1 MNFGIYDENRK
12 LIDRLEQSVK
22 DGRVSHAYL
31 FEGPGNVDK
40 LDFAKSF
47 IKGVLCPPQIS
58 PQARGENC
66 GRCEL
71 CEKIDHDNHEDIIY
85 IQKDGKSIKDSAII
99 QMQERLKVKPLRGK
113 NIAIICDSDLMTDRA
128 QNRLLKTLEEPLGD
142 AMIILLSENMENL
155 ASTILSRCVKFR
167 IQAPAKAGKGKKASN
182 THAKAEEIVQMCL
195 NGEPFYKVRAKLGTK
210 KYTDEEANLI
220 LDEMESVYRNI
231 IIDNDNQDVPLYDFD
246 RLYESIYAIETARKE
261 IRQNVSASYALKNL
275 ILKIDR

>member
-167 IQAPAKAGKGKKASN
+167 IDATSQTAEDESAETLIRMALEGRKFHELVHEAGDDLKDRIKAGQLLDSMERVYREMLFTEHKDIQTYKP
-182 THAKAEEIVQMCL
+182 EEICRYI
-195 NGEPFYKVRAKLGTK
+195 ECI
-210 KYTDEEANLI
+210 EEA
-220 LDEMESVYRNI
+220 RAR
-231 IIDNDNQDVPLYDFD
+231 IDQKMSA
-246 RLYESIYAIETARKE
+246 EYAMKELLLEITA
-261 IRQNVSASYALKNL
+261 
-275 ILKIDR
+275 